1 MVLEIPIVA
10 AEVVGAEAI
19 KDGTIAAIQE
29 AGVVEP
35 FEQLKEG

>member
-1 MVLEIPIVA
+1 MVWELPITV

-35 FEQLKEG
+35 FRTTN